1 MNIYIPMHA
10 FHPWVTLQRGSE
22 CICMYLIVSAVAA
35 LLQRCCRAVAALLQR
50 CCSAVAPMLHGCCN
64 AVASLWMAHKMLPPH
79 LSSMRKITFKLLFS
93 KKSSAAPKIYLEMM
107 MIGWDLG
114 RGGGFGLGRSKQPLT
129 LATTIC
135 ACHRCRAEL
144 YMIQTHV
151 RCDQLAARYAATAR
165 AAVGQVCLVGGP
177 PGRAGSMDLS
187 GPQAH

>member
-1 MNIYIPMHA
+1 MHIHAAYSHHRQIICTSYAQHMNIYIPMHA

-50 CCSAVAPMLHGCCN
+50 CCSAVAPMLHQCCN

-114 RGGGFGLGRSKQPLT
+114 RGGGL
-129 LATTIC
+129 
-135 ACHRCRAEL
+135 EW
-144 YMIQTHV
+144 MV
-151 RCDQLAARYAATAR
+151 
-165 AAVGQVCLVGGP
+165 QVCIWSKSHC
-177 PGRAGSMDLS
+177 GSPQQGATGKGTS
-187 GPQAH
+187 GQALWPTPN